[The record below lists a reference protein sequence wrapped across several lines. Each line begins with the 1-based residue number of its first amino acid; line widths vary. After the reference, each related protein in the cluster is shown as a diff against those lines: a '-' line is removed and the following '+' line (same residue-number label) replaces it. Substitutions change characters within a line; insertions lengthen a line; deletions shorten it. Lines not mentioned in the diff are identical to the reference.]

1 MSSRLLNHEVEIAEL
16 PPLKP
21 SEQSLLEMH
30 SLLNAFNVLRGEL
43 CLIGLQINGDDA
55 LLAGGLGACDQLIA
69 GLTDRERSLGAAR
82 LMAEHIAAIHDEIE
96 SVLEGHPA
104 ARRNP
109 EVLESRSNLESIFS
123 VLRMYSRELL
133 ARAQVRDRW
142 MEFSVAALYN
152 DFLGVFSAFERNSH
166 GRFRI
171 IYNAAVQQPTDY
183 YFDFKIDGFEEDR
196 IWMPPIFKDVMRDLV
211 ANARKYTPPGG
222 HITLAAHESPHELR
236 LLVEDTGR
244 GIPADEIT
252 TVVQFGRRARNVG
265 DVRTMGG
272 GFGLTKAVF
281 VTKQFG
287 GRFWIASEVGA
298 GTRIKVSLPRP
309 APGELT

>member
-1 MSSRLLNHEVEIAEL
+1 MSPRPPLFMPEVEIAEL

-30 SLLNAFNVLRGEL
+30 SLLNLFN
-43 CLIGLQINGDDA
+43 
-55 LLAGGLGACDQLIA
+55 
-69 GLTDRERSLGAAR
+69 
-82 LMAEHIAAIHDEIE
+82 
-96 SVLEGHPA
+96 
-104 ARRNP
+104 
-109 EVLESRSNLESIFS
+109 
-123 VLRMYSRELL
+123 
-133 ARAQVRDRW
+133 
-142 MEFSVAALYN
+142 
-152 DFLGVFSAFERNSH
+152 
-166 GRFRI
+166 
-171 IYNAAVQQPTDY
+171 
-183 YFDFKIDGFEEDR
+183 
-196 IWMPPIFKDVMRDLV
+196 VMRDLV

-222 HITLAAHESPHELR
+222 HITLAAHESQQELR
-236 LLVEDTGR
+236 VLVEDTGR

-298 GTRIKVSLPRP
+298 GTRIKISVPRP
-309 APGELT
+309 APGELN